1 MTDFPVNRRDFLKTS
16 TSAAV
21 AAWAINQR
29 RAYGANER
37 LGVGVIG
44 CGGRGNHNIGEVAKI
59 SDSHNVEIVALC
71 DVWTLPLE
79 KTTARVQDMTGKK
92 PFTCRRFP
100 DLLVRP
106 EVDAVIITTP
116 DHAHSPILAAA
127 ARAGK
132 HAYCEKPMASRLE
145 DAIDAVDA
153 VKEAGTVVQI
163 GTQRRSEGKHKAAAK
178 LVQTGL
184 LGTVS
189 QVNTAWHRNVP
200 SWARPYDEVEQ
211 ADVDWEQFLMGQTER
226 DFDPRRFRCWH
237 LYRDYTTGLPGLL
250 GSHVTDLGVWY
261 MDDLLP
267 LNGTALGGIYVW
279 KDGREHCDT
288 IECLWEFPKGF
299 LMKYANRLGNDYP
312 FSETMVYGTNGT
324 FDATAMKATPLGGA
338 GDGKL
343 KEEISVAPEPDES
356 HMANFIE
363 SIREN
368 KETNAPIEVG
378 YAHSV
383 ASILASESQRLGTR
397 LVYDREKREIKAG

>member
-1 MTDFPVNRRDFLKTS
+1 MTEISVDRRGFIKTT

-21 AAWAINQR
+21 AAWAIHRN
-29 RAYGANER
+29 RAFGANER
-37 LGVGVIG
+37 LGIGVIG
-44 CGGRGNHNIGEVAKI
+44 CGGRGNSDMGEIEKI
-59 SDSHNVEIVALC
+59 TESHNVEVVALC
-71 DVWTLPLE
+71 DVWSLPLE
-79 KTTARVQDMTGKK
+79 KTTARVQEKTGKK
-92 PFTCRRFP
+92 PFSCRRYP
-100 DLLVRP
+100 DLLARP
-106 EVDAVIITTP
+106 EVDAVFITTP

-153 VKEAGTVVQI
+153 VKEAGTIVQI

-178 LVQTGL
+178 LIQSGI
-184 LGTVS
+184 LGTIS
-189 QVNTAWHRNVP
+189 QVDTMWHRNVA
-200 SWARPYDEVEQ
+200 SWARPYDEVKQ
-211 ADVDWEQFLMGQTER
+211 AEVDWEQFLMGQNDR

-237 LYRDYTTGLPGLL
+237 LFRDYTTGLPGLL
-250 GSHVTDLGVWY
+250 GSHVTDLGAWY

-299 LMKYANRLGNDYP
+299 LMRYSNRLGNEYS
-312 FSETMVYGTNGT
+312 FSEATVYGTNGT
-324 FDATAMKATPLGGA
+324 FDAKTMKVTPDGGA
-338 GDGKL
+338 GAGKL
-343 KEEISVAPEPDES
+343 KEAIAVEAEPDEN

-363 SIREN
+363 SIRDN
-368 KETNAPIEVG
+368 KQPNAPIEVG

-383 ASILASESQRLGTR
+383 ASILASESQRLGKR
-397 LVYDREKREIKAG
+397 LIYDPEKREIRG

>member
-1 MTDFPVNRRDFLKTS
+1 MTQQPVSRRGFIK
-16 TSAAV
+16 TSAAATV
-21 AAWAINQR
+21 ATWAVTQR
-29 RAYGANER
+29 RAQGAGER
-37 LGVGVIG
+37 LGIGVIG
-44 CGGRGNHNIGEVAKI
+44 CGGRGNHNIGEVEKI
-59 SDSHNVEIVALC
+59 SDSHNVEVVAIC
-71 DVWTLPLE
+71 DVWRPQIEQTA
-79 KTTARVQDMTGKK
+79 ARVQEKTGKE
-92 PFTCRRFP
+92 PFTCQRFA
-100 DLLVRP
+100 DLLARP

-178 LVQTGL
+178 LIQTGV
-184 LGTVS
+184 LGTIS

-200 SWARPYDEVEQ
+200 SWARPFDNVKQE
-211 ADVDWEQFLMGQTER
+211 DVDWEQFLMGQTER

-250 GSHVTDLGVWY
+250 GSHLTDLAVWY
-261 MDDLLP
+261 MDDPLP

-299 LMKYANRLGNDYP
+299 LLRYANRLGNDFP
-312 FSETMVYGTNGT
+312 FSEARVFGTRGT
-324 FDATAMKATPLGGA
+324 FDAKTMKATPQGGA
-338 GDGKL
+338 GKDKL
-343 KEEISVAPEPDES
+343 KEEIAVVPEANES

-368 KETNAPIEVG
+368 KKPNAPIEAG

-383 ASILASESQRLGTR
+383 ASILASQSQQMGTR
-397 LVYDREKREIKAG
+397 LIYDQTKREIRAG